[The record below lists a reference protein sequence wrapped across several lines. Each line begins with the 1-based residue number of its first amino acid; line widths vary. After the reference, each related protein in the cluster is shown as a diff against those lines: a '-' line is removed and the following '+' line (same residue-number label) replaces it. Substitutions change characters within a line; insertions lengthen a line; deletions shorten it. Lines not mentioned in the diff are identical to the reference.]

1 MYFVMDL
8 SSYKELWCEFKKY
21 LTLQIDY
28 VKLTAIEKLTI
39 LLAAMTFVGV
49 VIVLLACAFF
59 FLTVAFVEWL
69 DTVINCTW
77 AANLITCGIVLFL
90 LLMIVCLKKVLIINP
105 VTKFVTKLFLNPP
118 KQ

>member
-1 MYFVMDL
+1 MDV
-8 SSYKELWCEFKKY
+8 SSYKELWGEFKKY
-21 LTLQIDY
+21 LILQIDY

-49 VIVLLACAFF
+49 VIVLSACALF
-59 FLTVAFVEWL
+59 FLTAAFVEWL

-77 AANLITCGIVLFL
+77 AANLITCGIIL
-90 LLMIVCLKKVLIINP
+90 LILLIVACLKKVLIIDP
-105 VTKFVTKLFLNPP
+105 VTRFVTKLFMNPP